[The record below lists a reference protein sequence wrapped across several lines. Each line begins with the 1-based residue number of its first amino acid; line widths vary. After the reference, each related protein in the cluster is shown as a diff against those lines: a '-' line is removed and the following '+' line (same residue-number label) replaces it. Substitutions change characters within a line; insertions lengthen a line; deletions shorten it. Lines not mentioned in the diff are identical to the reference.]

1 MNMHD
6 KLDVNIDGPAAW
18 TTSSL
23 GPDGGFFVLSQPCL
37 DEILKLSKFLEE
49 NPLPVTSL
57 NPVEFDLPHCRVA
70 MAHVQKE
77 LDHGCGFTL
86 IDSLPLD
93 KMPPEIAISIYWILL
108 GMIGRPVAQKWDGKM
123 VYGVADST
131 GKKPGNGIR
140 ADVTNA
146 EQNFHTDNSYNI
158 CPPDHVSLLCLHPA
172 RDGGISRVV
181 SLNTAHNRLRE
192 SHPELLERL
201 YEPFYF
207 DRQREHGP
215 EDEKIIKR
223 PVFSVSH
230 GRLKSRLSASLV
242 RQGYELAAEELDT
255 KGQEAIAAL
264 YDILDDPELYREF
277 FFKPGQIQI
286 VDNRM
291 LAHKRT
297 QFVDWP
303 EAERKRKLIR
313 LWLRDGGRTFYNG

>member
-1 MNMHD
+1 MNNHD
-6 KLDVNIDGPAAW
+6 RIDVNIEGPTAW
-18 TTSSL
+18 TTGSL
-23 GPDGGFFVLSQPCL
+23 GSVGGVFGISDACYK
-37 DEILKLSKFLEE
+37 EIQKLATFLEE

-57 NPVEFDLPHCRVA
+57 NSAEFDLPHCRAIMQEV
-70 MAHVQKE
+70 KGE
-77 LDHGCGFTL
+77 LEKGCGFAL
-86 IDSLPLD
+86 IDRLPLEY
-93 KMPPEIAISIYWILL
+93 MPPEIAISIYWVLM
-108 GMIGRPVAQKWDGKM
+108 GMIGRAVAQKWDGKM

-131 GKKPGNGIR
+131 GKQPGNGIR

-158 CPPDHVSLLCLHPA
+158 CPPDHVTLLCLHPA

-215 EDEKIIKR
+215 EDRKIINR
-223 PVFSVSH
+223 PIFSVSN

-242 RQGYELAAEELDT
+242 RQGYELAEKPLDV

-264 YDILDDPELYREF
+264 YEILDDPDLYREF

-297 QFVDWP
+297 QFSDWP
-303 EAERKRKLIR
+303 EPERKRRLIR
-313 LWLRDGGRTFYNG
+313 LWLRQDGRTFYNG

>member
-1 MNMHD
+1 MNTPD
-6 KLDVNIDGPAAW
+6 KIDVSIGGPTAW
-18 TTSSL
+18 TTSTL
-23 GPDGGFFVLSQPCL
+23 GPNGGFSTLSQPCL
-37 DEILKLSKFLEE
+37 DEILKIGSFLEE

-57 NPVEFDLPHCRVA
+57 NPTELDLPHCRAA
-70 MAHVQKE
+70 MWDVQKE
-77 LDHGCGFTL
+77 LDKGCGFAL
-86 IDSLPLD
+86 IDRLPLD
-93 KMPPEIAISIYWILL
+93 HMPPEIAISVYWVLM

-158 CPPDHVSLLCLHPA
+158 CPPDHVTLLCLHPA
-172 RDGGISRVV
+172 REGGISRVV
-181 SLNTAHNRLRE
+181 SLNSAHNRLRT
-192 SHPELLERL
+192 SHPELLDRL

-215 EDEKIIKR
+215 KDEKIIKR
-223 PVFSVSH
+223 PVFSVEN
-230 GRLKSRLSASLV
+230 GRLKSRLSASLI
-242 RQGYELAAEELDT
+242 RQGYELATEKLDT
-255 KGQEAIAAL
+255 KGQEAVAAF
-264 YDILDDPELYREF
+264 YEILDDPELYREF

-297 QFVDWP
+297 QFFDWP
-303 EAERKRKLIR
+303 EPERKRRLIR
-313 LWLRDGGRTFYNG
+313 LWLREDGRTFYNG